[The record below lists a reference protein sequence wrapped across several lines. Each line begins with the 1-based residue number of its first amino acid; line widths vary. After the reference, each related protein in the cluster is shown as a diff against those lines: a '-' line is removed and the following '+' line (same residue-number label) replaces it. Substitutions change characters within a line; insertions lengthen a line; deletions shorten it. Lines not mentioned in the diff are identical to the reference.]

1 MNIQRRITLTSFIL
15 IIGLMLSSGLLFFRF
30 FSVYRLKEYQLECV
44 ELNES
49 LARFADRNLMLFT
62 QENHP
67 RMICQYWLNDLVEL
81 EKSMR
86 VVMDAK
92 EAGRL
97 SRVYRSLLKTRERQW
112 KTFHAETLDFLIF
125 EINRFASTEISLT
138 GDYQGLY
145 SFYLNQKTLGEAALV
160 EQLDRIS
167 ALQQKSNG
175 FLTNYIGSM
184 KTLSTQSDDEVASY
198 INESFIIVFTSIL
211 LILLVSLL
219 ISSRFSR
226 SMVTRINETGE
237 QVSRMAE
244 GNLEFDEHV
253 QFRDEFDELVHD
265 YHYFSTGLS
274 ERLNSLKFL
283 LQDIGNAVN
292 SETDL
297 LSFEETV
304 VELGID
310 SLGADAGLLF
320 LVDNASQELVLAKR
334 SGFCPPPFS
343 LSKEISRVRSN
354 VENYF
359 ETHPVSVDTP
369 ILGPVLSGEGYFVK
383 DNAVGRELPFNAD
396 SYEWLFISS
405 FIALPMIVGK
415 RLLGMLVFCT
425 TEKDK
430 IFSDLDF
437 TFIKSYADYTAQAID
452 NLYKYQGLLENR
464 EIQREIDIAAGI
476 QKRLLPASMPEFSV
490 GSARIHSKPA
500 RGISGDYFDAI
511 RLNDE
516 KILYTVCDVAG
527 KGVPASMLMI
537 MIRTILH
544 TICSRHRSANSLLK
558 ELNYHISGR
567 IGVDQYATM
576 AVFIL
581 DEKKKEISYSNA
593 AHHPLYLYRKDEDRF
608 RSFDTDGLPI
618 GVDKNSEFGH
628 KKIRLN
634 EGDYL
639 FLFTDGL
646 PEARSEDGHELSVS
660 QLLRFLSDN
669 IDKRPEELIS
679 RVDGFINEFA
689 ANAKQ
694 HDDQT
699 FLALQLHS

>member
-1 MNIQRRITLTSFIL
+1 MKIQSRITLTTVIL
-15 IIGLMLSSGLLFFRF
+15 IVGLMLSSGLLFFRF
-30 FSVYRLKEYQLECV
+30 NSVYRLKEFQLNCV

-49 LARFADRNLMLFT
+49 LARFSDRNLMLFS
-62 QENHP
+62 QQSHP
-67 RMICQYWLNDLVEL
+67 RIICQYWLNDMIEL
-81 EKSMR
+81 EETMR
-86 VVMDAK
+86 VVMDSK
-92 EAGRL
+92 DPRRL
-97 SRVYRSLLKTRERQW
+97 GRVYRSLLNTRAKQW
-112 KTFHAETLDFLIF
+112 NSFHEETLDPMVL
-125 EINRFASTEISLT
+125 EINRFVSDEASLE

-145 SFYLNQKTLGEAALV
+145 SFYLNQKRFGSNAVVEQMDRIAALQTDINRFMIDYL
-160 EQLDRIS
+160 E
-167 ALQQKSNG
+167 
-175 FLTNYIGSM
+175 SM
-184 KTLSTQSDDEVASY
+184 KNLSEDSEKEVNDY
-198 INESFIIVFTSIL
+198 INQSFIIVFTAIV
-211 LILLVSLL
+211 LILLASLV

-226 SMVTRINETGE
+226 TMVRRINETGE
-237 QVSRMAE
+237 QVALMAE
-244 GNLEFDEHV
+244 GNLEYDADA

-265 YHYFSTGLS
+265 YHFFSTGLS

-283 LQDIGNAVN
+283 LQDIGNAV
-292 SETDL
+292 SSDTDL
-297 LSFEETV
+297 QSFEETV
-304 VELGID
+304 VELGMD

-320 LVDNASQELVLAKR
+320 LVDNETRELTLAKR
-334 SGFCPPPFS
+334 NGFCPPPFS

-359 ETHPVSVDTP
+359 ETHPINPETKV
-369 ILGPVLSGEGYFVK
+369 LGPVVNGESLFIK
-383 DNAVGRELPFNAD
+383 DNISSRELPDNAD

-405 FIALPMIVGK
+405 FMALPMIVGK
-415 RLLGMLVFCT
+415 RLLGMLVFCMS
-425 TEKDK
+425 ERDK
-430 IFSDLDF
+430 IFSDLDY
-437 TFIKSYADYTAQAID
+437 TFMKSYADYTAQAID

-464 EIQREIDIAAGI
+464 EIQREVDIAASI
-476 QKRLLPASMPEFSV
+476 QRRLLPAIMPEFDS
-490 GSARIHSKPA
+490 GSAQIHSKPA

-511 RLNDE
+511 RLNDD

-544 TICSRHRSANSLLK
+544 TICSRHRSANALLK

-593 AHHPLYLYRKDEDRF
+593 AHHPLYLYRKKESRF

-628 KKIRLN
+628 KQIRLE

-646 PEARSEDGHELSVS
+646 PEARSENGDELSVS
-660 QLLRFLSDN
+660 ELLRFLGRN
-669 IDKRPEELIS
+669 VGKAPEELIPE
-679 RVDGFINEFA
+679 VDGFINNFSE
-689 ANAKQ
+689 NAKQ

-699 FLALQLHS
+699 FLALQIHS